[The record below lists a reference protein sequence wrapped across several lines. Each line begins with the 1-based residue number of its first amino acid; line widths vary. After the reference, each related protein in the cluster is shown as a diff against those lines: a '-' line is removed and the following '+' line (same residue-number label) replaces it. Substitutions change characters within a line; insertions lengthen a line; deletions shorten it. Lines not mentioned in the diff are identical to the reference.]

1 MTDPVEEFEKYRDE
15 LLDALDGREPLPILR
30 DNIGVIDELL
40 SQHSEE
46 SFVKKPADGEW
57 SALEVMKHLVDTEL
71 VHGVRI
77 RMIVT
82 QDKPVIVGYDQD
94 AWMNRFGAIETT
106 PHVLADQL
114 RTLRQSNLSIYQ
126 ALTEDELDRIGLHTE
141 RGEESARF
149 LLQLLGGHD
158 VLHVEQMRR
167 ALEATA

>member
-1 MTDPVEEFEKYRDE
+1 MTDPVEEFELYRKE
-15 LLDALDGREPLPILR
+15 LLEALDGREPLPILR

-40 SQHSEE
+40 AQHSEE
-46 SFVKKPADGEW
+46 DFVKKPAEGEW
-57 SALEVMKHLVDTEL
+57 SAVEVLRHLVDTEL

-94 AWMNRFGAIETT
+94 AWMNRFGAIETAPT
-106 PHVLADQL
+106 QLADHL

-126 ALTEDELDRIGLHTE
+126 TLTEEELDRIGLHTE
-141 RGEESARF
+141 RGEESARI

-167 ALEATA
+167 ALESA